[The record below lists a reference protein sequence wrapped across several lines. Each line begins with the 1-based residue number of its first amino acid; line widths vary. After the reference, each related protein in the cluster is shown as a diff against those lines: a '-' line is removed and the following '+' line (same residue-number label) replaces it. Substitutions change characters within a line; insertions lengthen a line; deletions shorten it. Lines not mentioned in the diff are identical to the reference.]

1 MSATRLFT
9 LLATAVI
16 VVAACSS
23 AAASPAAV
31 GGGASAAPG
40 VTINAASA
48 PNFGT
53 VLTGPNGL
61 TLYTFAGDCTGDCAK
76 EWPPLTGTGQ
86 PTAGP
91 GVTGQLGTKTR
102 ADGSTQVTYNGL
114 PLYYWEGDKKAGDV
128 TEFREADISDWMFTR
143 NGKIVGGETIRPLLK
158 AMPKA
163 DADALRARMET
174 P

>member
-23 AAASPAAV
+23 AAPSPAAV

-76 EWPPLTGTGQ
+76 EWPPLTGAGQ

-91 GVTGQLGTKTR
+91 GVTGQLGTKMR
-102 ADGSTQVTYNGL
+102 ADGSTQVTYNGV
-114 PLYYWEGDKKAGDV
+114 PLYYWQGDKKAGDV
-128 TEFREADISDWMFTR
+128 TGNNIDGFAVATVS
-143 NGKIVGGETIRPLLK
+143 GAGAVPAASPAAPSSSQPSKYGY
-158 AMPKA
+158 
-163 DADALRARMET
+163 
-174 P
+174 